1 MAKKKPDPSPVRLA
15 VNNAEPAA
23 PPPGDDGGDGGSRRS
38 TPPSLP
44 PGCPVTP
51 IGAGDGVRY
60 YLNGLRQL
68 VTLKLREH
76 TRLEIMGLF
85 GEDADLVHEYWPR
98 KKTVADKH
106 GDTREVVTGWR
117 PEDAGEQ
124 LMRLAAAKG
133 LWSPIEKARGRGCW
147 LNADGNL
154 TVNTGTDVWVD
165 GQWQRPGL
173 FGDYVFVAR
182 EKILKPALLGEAD
195 GRAGAA
201 SEIMELLATW
211 NWRRP
216 IDARLLLG
224 WIVCA
229 MWGAALPIR
238 PVGWLLG
245 PRNTGKS
252 TLQTAIAELMGGWLM
267 SVLDPTPASIW
278 QTLKHDCLAV
288 GIDEAEVDED
298 KDNRRRLNELVRL
311 ARLCFSGGRLPRGG
325 ADGEASEYSL
335 RSAVL
340 FSSINPPPLLPQD
353 RSRIIMMRLAKL
365 PADQRLPDVSAR
377 RLHPLGARLLRR
389 AIDGWPRLAEAR
401 EQYRIALKAAG
412 HEGRSIEVFGT
423 ALAAADIVLSDHAV
437 DSDSAAELAAQ
448 LDFATLA
455 EAEDDLPDEQ
465 AWLNHLLSCVIP
477 LDGVGGRN
485 TIAAW
490 LRQAATGDQG
500 LPLGEDGL
508 TAVRQ
513 EADRVLSSYGLKFIR
528 HREPGQ
534 PEEFAIANRHQGL
547 ERLHNGTHWAGRSG
561 AIGGWKNAARDL
573 EGAHETIQRFAGVP
587 GKGTAIRL
595 RLALPEDDPAPETG
609 PGKHRA
615 LSALPTE

>member
-1 MAKKKPDPSPVRLA
+1 MARRKPDASPVRLA
-15 VNNAEPAA
+15 VSNAEPAA
-23 PPPGDDGGDGGSRRS
+23 PPPSDDGGDGRS
-38 TPPSLP
+38 TRRAPPSPLP
-44 PGCPVTP
+44 PGCPVVP

-68 VTLKLREH
+68 VTLKIKEH

-85 GEDADLVHEYWPR
+85 GEDADLVHEIWPR
-98 KKTVADKH
+98 KKTITKKD
-106 GDTREVVTGWR
+106 GSREDITTGWR

-124 LMRLAAAKG
+124 LMRLAAMKG
-133 LWSPIEKARGRGCW
+133 LWSPTEKARGRGCW
-147 LNADGNL
+147 LGAEGGL
-154 TVNTGTDVWVD
+154 IVNTGTAALVAGRWEK
-165 GQWQRPGL
+165 PGL
-173 FGDYVFVAR
+173 HGDQVLIAR
-182 EKILKPALLGEAD
+182 EAIMKPSLLSEPG

-201 SEIMELLATW
+201 AEILELLATW

-229 MWGAALPIR
+229 LFGAALPIR

-267 SVLDPTPASIW
+267 AVLDPTPAAIW
-278 QTLKHDCLAV
+278 QNLKHDCLAV

-298 KDNRRRLNELVRL
+298 KDNRRRLNDLVRL
-311 ARLCFSGGRLPRGG
+311 ARLCFSGGKLPRGG
-325 ADGEASEYSL
+325 ADGEATEYSL
-335 RSAVL
+335 RSSVL

-365 PADQRLPDVSAR
+365 PAEQRLPDVSTK
-377 RLHPLGARLLRR
+377 RLRGLGTRLLRR
-389 AIDGWPRLAEAR
+389 AIDGWPRLPAAL

-412 HEGRSIEVFGT
+412 HEGRSVEVFGL
-423 ALAAADIVLSDHAV
+423 ALAAADIVLTDIEV

-490 LRQAATGDQG
+490 LRQGAKFDHLQ
-500 LPLGEDGL
+500 
-508 TAVRQ
+508 AVHD
-513 EADRVLSSYGLKFIR
+513 EADRVLGYYGLKIIR
-528 HREPGQ
+528 RRDGGT
-534 PEEFAIANRHQGL
+534 PEHFAIANRHQGL
-547 ERLHNGTHWAGRSG
+547 ERLHLGTHWAGRSG

-573 EGAHETIQRFAGVP
+573 EGAHETIARFAGIP
-587 GKGTAIRL
+587 SKGTAIPL
-595 RLALPEDDPAPETG
+595 RLAIADGLDNEPAPARGRGEL
-609 PGKHRA
+609 P
-615 LSALPTE
+615 LSTDR

>member
-1 MAKKKPDPSPVRLA
+1 MARKRPDHLREV
-15 VNNAEPAA
+15 VNNAQPVASA
-23 PPPGDDGGDGGSRRS
+23 PSDDGAGDGGSIRRAPPPPL
-38 TPPSLP
+38 PPS
-44 PGCPVTP
+44 CPVIP
-51 IGAGDGVRY
+51 VGAGDGVRY

-68 VTLKLREH
+68 AVLKVKEH

-85 GEDADLVHEYWPR
+85 GEDADLVHEIWPR
-98 KKTVADKH
+98 KKTVTDKD
-106 GDTREVVTGWR
+106 GNTREVVTGWR

-147 LNADGNL
+147 PGADGSL
-154 TVNTGTDVWVD
+154 TVNAGTSVFVD
-165 GQWQRPGL
+165 GAWQRPGL
-173 FGDYVFVAR
+173 FGDHVLVAR
-182 EKILKPALLGEAD
+182 DAIMRPSLLSEPGGA
-195 GRAGAA
+195 AGAA
-201 SEIMELLATW
+201 PEIQALFETW

-224 WIVCA
+224 WLVSSFY
-229 MWGAALPIR
+229 GAALPIR

-252 TLQTAIAELMGGWLM
+252 TLQTAIAGLSGGWLM

-311 ARLCFSGGRLPRGG
+311 ARLCFSGGKLPRGG

-335 RSAVL
+335 RSSVL

-365 PADQRLPDVSAR
+365 PADQRLPDVSAK
-377 RLHPLGARLLRR
+377 RLRALGARLLRR
-389 AIDGWPRLAEAR
+389 AIDAWPRLDAAV

-412 HEGRSIEVFGT
+412 HEGRSIEVFGL
-423 ALAAADIVLSDHAV
+423 ALAAADIVLSDEPV

-448 LDFATLA
+448 LEFATLA

-465 AWLNHLLSCVIP
+465 AWLHHLLSCVIP

-490 LRQAATGDQG
+490 LRQGAKFDHLQ
-500 LPLGEDGL
+500 
-508 TAVRQ
+508 AVHD
-513 EADRVLSSYGLKFIR
+513 EADRVLGYYGLKIIR
-528 HREPGQ
+528 GRAGGA
-534 PEEFAIANRHQGL
+534 PEHFAIANRHQGL
-547 ERLHNGTHWAGRSG
+547 ERLHIGTHWAGRSG

-573 EGAHETIQRFAGVP
+573 EGAHETGQRFGGGP
-587 GKGTAIRL
+587 TIKGTAIPL
-595 RLALPEDDPAPETG
+595 RLAVPAGHDDEPAPASAAEL
-609 PGKHRA
+609 A
-615 LSALPTE
+615 LEGNR